1 MVEVKNHHA
10 CRQMF
15 GRYSQR
21 DGKPPMI
28 GLLCS
33 KQRIFRLS
41 TLGVDSGH
49 PALVI
54 APGEITI
61 RKNVA
66 RRQDSM
72 INCKEYN

>member
-1 MVEVKNHHA
+1 
-10 CRQMF
+10 
-15 GRYSQR
+15 
-21 DGKPPMI
+21 MI
-28 GLLCS
+28 GLLYS
-33 KQRIFRLS
+33 KQRIFRLG